1 MPNQGELRLKLRAS
15 ILENSCFLGGGSP
28 IDLLVSPT
36 FHASMEI
43 LADIGGRAGHDC
55 RGFCRYCYF
64 KGVKEVP
71 AFGCKHCLPFQ
82 KGCDYCTRNVKES
95 YFGFK
100 PLSVVT
106 QEVNQAVFFNTPYLK
121 TEADISKFNVSGGGD
136 VSCYP
141 ELKPL
146 VKFLSQ
152 YKRPIHLGYT
162 SGKGLN
168 KEDALFFIGQG
179 VSEVTFTVFATDPE
193 LRRKYMNDRTAED
206 SLDALRTLAEK
217 CDVYAAAVLIPGVND
232 GDTLLKTCEDLEEMG
247 VKGLILMRF
256 ANAPEQGLI
265 LGNAP
270 VIENVVPHELFE
282 FKSIVDDINRRFSFR
297 VTGTPLYDPEIG
309 SPFAIR
315 NEKDALSRLPQLTK
329 EATIITGGVAAP
341 LLKEIFDKLGG
352 LVNVAALKK
361 DISCLVTID
370 DIKSLDLSQIK
381 ETVFFPGRAF
391 VHDPEIKK
399 VLSCDGINRLVRR
412 GPDMLTVDGEMS
424 ISMTKEEVISKEIE
438 AFTELIQ
445 MINVLG
451 THKTTN
457 THSRHR

>member
-1 MPNQGELRLKLRAS
+1 
-15 ILENSCFLGGGSP
+15 
-28 IDLLVSPT
+28 
-36 FHASMEI
+36 MEI
-43 LADIGGRAGHDC
+43 LADIGGRPGLDC

-64 KGVKEVP
+64 KGVKEAP

-82 KGCDYCTRNVKES
+82 KGCNYCTKSVREGYS
-95 YFGFK
+95 SFK
-100 PLSVVT
+100 PFSVVA
-106 QEVNQAVFFNTPYLK
+106 QELQQAVFFNRNV
-121 TEADISKFNVSGGGD
+121 SKFNVSGGGD

-146 VKFLSQ
+146 VRFLSQ
-152 YKRPIHLGYT
+152 FKKPIHLGYT

-168 KEDALFFIGQG
+168 KEDALFFIQHG
-179 VSEVTFTVFATDPE
+179 VKEVTFTVFATDPE
-193 LRRKYMNDRTAED
+193 LRRKYMNDRTPED
-206 SLDALRTLAEK
+206 SLEALRVLAEN

-232 GDTLLKTCEDLEEMG
+232 GEVLLKTCADLEEMG

-265 LGNAP
+265 LDNAP
-270 VIENVVPHELFE
+270 LIEGVVPHTLSE
-282 FKSIVDDINRRFSFR
+282 FKSIVEDINNRFKFR

-315 NEKDALSRLPQLTK
+315 NEPVALSKLPKVTK
-329 EATIITGGVAAP
+329 EATVITGEVAAP
-341 LLKEIFDKLGG
+341 LLKEIFDRLGG
-352 LVNVAALKK
+352 LVNVVPVKK
-361 DISCLVTID
+361 DVGCLITID
-370 DIKSLDLSQIK
+370 DIKALDISQIK

-391 VHDPEIKK
+391 VHDPDIKK
-399 VLSCDGINRLVRR
+399 TLSSDGIDRLVRR

-424 ISMTKEEVISKEIE
+424 ISMTKDEVIAKEIE

-451 THKTTN
+451 TNPK
-457 THSRHR
+457 R

>member
-1 MPNQGELRLKLRAS
+1 
-15 ILENSCFLGGGSP
+15 
-28 IDLLVSPT
+28 
-36 FHASMEI
+36 MEI
-43 LADIGGRAGHDC
+43 LADIGGRPGHDC

-82 KGCDYCTRNVKES
+82 KGCNYCTKNVKEGYS
-95 YFGFK
+95 SFK
-100 PLSVVT
+100 PLSLVA
-106 QEVNQAVFFNTPYLK
+106 QEVNQALLFNTPYLN
-121 TEADISKFNVSGGGD
+121 TGSNVSKFNVSGGGD

-141 ELKPL
+141 ELKQL

-152 YKRPIHLGYT
+152 FKKPIHLGYT

-168 KEDALFFIGQG
+168 KDDAIFFINHG
-179 VSEVTFTVFATDPE
+179 VTEVTFTVFATDPE
-193 LRRKYMNDRTAED
+193 LRRKYMNDKTPED
-206 SLDALRTLAEK
+206 SLEALRILAEK
-217 CDVYAAAVLIPGVND
+217 CDVYAAAVLIPGIND
-232 GDTLLKTCEDLEEMG
+232 GDVLLKTCADLEEMR

-256 ANAPEQGLI
+256 ANATEQGLI

-270 VIENVVPHELFE
+270 LLDGVVPHTLSE
-282 FKSIVDDINRRFSFR
+282 FKSIVEDINNKFKFR

-309 SPFAIR
+309 SPFVIR
-315 NEKDALSRLPQLTK
+315 NENEALSKLPKITK
-329 EATIITGGVAAP
+329 EATIITGEVAAP
-341 LLKEIFDKLGG
+341 LLREIFDKLGG
-352 LVNVAALKK
+352 LVNVVPVRK
-361 DISCLVTID
+361 DVGCLITIE
-370 DIKSLDLSQIK
+370 DIKALDLSQIK

-399 VLSCDGINRLVRR
+399 ILSGDGIDRLVRR

-438 AFTELIQ
+438 GFTELIQ

-451 THKTTN
+451 TVPKQ
-457 THSRHR
+457 